1 MSSASTLIGISTG
14 IHNWK
19 VASSVPQTRPR
30 QTDVA
35 RVAGVSQATVS
46 GVLNGQATGRRI
58 PPVTVDRVER
68 AIRSLGYVPDVIA
81 RSLQG
86 KSNRLLGVHTYE
98 SMFPIDHHDYYQ
110 PFLVGIEEE
119 AEAAGY
125 DLVLF
130 TSTRDS
136 HGVRRVYKDGTNR
149 LKVAD
154 GCIFVGIRVD
164 TAEVRR
170 LAAEEYPF
178 VYIGKRDIPG
188 IDLHYVTADYADS
201 TARIVHTL
209 AGLGHERIGHLQQRD
224 RDQPRQELARGRR
237 KGLADCGLP
246 AIRPVVKDVDA
257 IGPDAVR
264 GLLKAGVTAVLVDNA
279 VQALALEKAARAAK
293 LRIPADLSV
302 VVLQD
307 SPPRPLPARQRS
319 GLDWTCLKM
328 PRVELGRMGVRLLL
342 ALLSGTAD
350 PGPTVAQCGYHQ
362 GATIGRPRTI

>member
-1 MSSASTLIGISTG
+1 M
-14 IHNWK
+14 
-19 VASSVPQTRPR
+19 PQTRPR

-35 RVAGVSQATVS
+35 RLAGVSQATVS
-46 GVLNGQATGRRI
+46 SVLNGQATDRRI
-58 PPVTVDRVER
+58 PAETIDKVER

-110 PFLVGIEEE
+110 PFLLGIEEE

-136 HGVRRVYKDGTNR
+136 HGVRRVYKNGTNR

-164 TAEVRR
+164 KAELRK
-170 LAAEEYPF
+170 LAAEDYPF
-178 VYIGKRDIPG
+178 VYIGERDVPG
-188 IDLHYVTADYADS
+188 IDLRYVTGDYVDA
-201 TARIVHTL
+201 TARAVHTL
-209 AGLGHERIGHLQQRD
+209 AGLGHERIGHLQQPD
-224 RDQPRQELARGRR
+224 RDEPRRALARGRR
-237 KGLADCGLP
+237 KGLADHGLP
-246 AIRPVVKDVDA
+246 AIKPVVRDPDA
-257 IGPDAVR
+257 IRPDDVR
-264 GLLKAGVTAVLVDNA
+264 ELLNAGVTAVLVDNA
-279 VQALALEKAARAAK
+279 VQATALRKAARAAK

-307 SPPRPLPARQRS
+307 TPRPLPGRRS
-319 GLDWTCLKM
+319 GLDWTCLRM
-328 PRVELGRMGVRLLL
+328 PRVELGRMAVRLLF

-350 PGPTVAQCGYHQ
+350 TEPTVARCGFHQ
-362 GATIGRPRTI
+362 GATIGRPRTT